1 MIMDLIVT
9 GHAQFASGMVSAAN
23 LIIGQNNRL
32 NFIEFTE
39 HCSPE
44 QFKQALLSK
53 IESSLSSE
61 LIIFSDLIGGTP
73 YKTAVDISVHNDKTI
88 YVFGGINLPMLIE
101 ASLSLD
107 NFEKTDDFINYIKEQ
122 GKSSIDNF
130 KFINNYEDD
139 DTQL

>member
-1 MIMDLIVT
+1 
-9 GHAQFASGMVSAAN
+9 MVHH
-23 LIIGQNNRL
+23 I
-32 NFIEFTE
+32 
-39 HCSPE
+39 
-44 QFKQALLSK
+44 
-53 IESSLSSE
+53 
-61 LIIFSDLIGGTP
+61 
-73 YKTAVDISVHNDKTI
+73 KTAVDISVHNDKTI